1 MKEQTGITGE
11 DTKIAVFTKKYNLMK
26 DELETKLQM
35 LRNDGSLKELSEK
48 YFGKDITISEAK

>member
-1 MKEQTGITGE
+1 
-11 DTKIAVFTKKYNLMK
+11 MK